1 MKYLDL
7 KSYRLILITF
17 SIIAI
22 SSLFSAVFFIV
33 TNSDVNVFIPI
44 GQAQIGFEN
53 NEAVGCGAIKEYDN
67 KTMEIKRMY
76 VDPDFRGNGIASKIL
91 KELELWA
98 LELGCKKCILETGT
112 RQIEAIALYT
122 RNNYARMS
130 NYGQYAGVEN
140 SLCFEKVLQ

>member
-53 NEAVGCGAIKEYDN
+53 NEFETIK
-67 KTMEIKRMY
+67 
-76 VDPDFRGNGIASKIL
+76 F
-91 KELELWA
+91 
-98 LELGCKKCILETGT
+98 
-112 RQIEAIALYT
+112 
-122 RNNYARMS
+122 
-130 NYGQYAGVEN
+130 
-140 SLCFEKVLQ
+140 